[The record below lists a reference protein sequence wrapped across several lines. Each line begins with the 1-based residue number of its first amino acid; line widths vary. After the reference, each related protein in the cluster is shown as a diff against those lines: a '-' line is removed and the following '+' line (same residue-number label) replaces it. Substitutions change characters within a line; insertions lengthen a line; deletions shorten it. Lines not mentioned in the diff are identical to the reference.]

1 MLESSQFQV
10 EYSLSFWNRP
20 TYALATETVAQ
31 AAFFLNKL
39 LLTTTHMYISIRVD
53 TEDRWAADVIGQRA
67 AETLSNCYHHRF
79 IEGKVITKPS
89 CWAGDEKKIKKQ
101 TT

>member
-1 MLESSQFQV
+1 MK
-10 EYSLSFWNRP
+10 SLHIRIINRD
-20 TYALATETVAQ
+20 ACERHR
-31 AAFFLNKL
+31 FFLYKFQ
-39 LLTTTHMYISIRVD
+39 LTTTHMHIRVD

-67 AETLSNCYHHRF
+67 AETLSDSYHHRF

-89 CWAGDEKKIKKQ
+89 CWAGDGKEEKTEIG